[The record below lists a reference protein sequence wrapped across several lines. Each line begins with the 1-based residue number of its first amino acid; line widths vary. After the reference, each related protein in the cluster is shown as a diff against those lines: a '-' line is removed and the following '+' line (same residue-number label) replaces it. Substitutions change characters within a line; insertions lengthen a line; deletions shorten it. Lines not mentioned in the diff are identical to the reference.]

1 MIGEDTIGVVF
12 EEDGGQPLTACP
24 LDGAEA
30 TKTGPPEDPACGLT
44 CGCPADVGFGEDEQ
58 DGEVLRDE
66 EEEPSSSEAGSLL
79 LLLLPESL
87 RRLLLVLIIC
97 LPLLAVP
104 PFMVGFL
111 RWGELVS

>member
-1 MIGEDTIGVVF
+1 M
-12 EEDGGQPLTACP
+12 ACP

-44 CGCPADVGFGEDEQ
+44 CGCPAGPVGFGEDEQ
-58 DGEVLRDE
+58 DGEVLRGE

-111 RWGELVS
+111 RRWEELVS